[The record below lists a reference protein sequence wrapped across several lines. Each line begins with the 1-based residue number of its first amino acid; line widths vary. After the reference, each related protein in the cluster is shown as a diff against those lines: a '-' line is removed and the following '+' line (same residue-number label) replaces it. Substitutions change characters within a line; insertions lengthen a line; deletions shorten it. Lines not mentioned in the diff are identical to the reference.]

1 MCRKEVLHHLTV
13 LTESAVRELV
23 QRWISPVVTS
33 FYLDVDGSRYPRPSD
48 YAPHVERLFRLA
60 RGSTVAESSG
70 SADAIEADLTRI
82 AGWLE
87 RELDRGTTR
96 GVAAFS
102 CEALGL
108 FEVFGLPTPVRDQ
121 VVVGPGPDVAQ
132 LCAVLYAGEQVLA
145 VAVDRQRCRMLR
157 IESGEIEEREAP
169 IDTIERQVDTDVEVG
184 SFERRHEEL
193 ARQHYRHV
201 ASAVGTELA
210 KRPATSV
217 VLFGPEDSVSRLEG
231 YLPEQA
237 LALVRGKLRLP
248 VATERTE
255 CATAANEVV
264 RAAKVQRQRELVA
277 DLCERA
283 AEGASAVTGL
293 GPALEALGTGRVG
306 TLVVEDGYGSPG
318 GRCSDCG
325 QLMPDGV
332 PCTRCGSA
340 TTVVENVVDAAV
352 TEAFTHHVQIEF
364 CDASDL
370 DGLGHIGAMDRW

>member
-1 MCRKEVLHHLTV
+1 VCRKEVLHYLTV
-13 LTESAVRELV
+13 LTESAVRDLA

-60 RGSTVAESSG
+60 RGSAVAEG
-70 SADAIEADLTRI
+70 GDAVDAIEADLSRI

-87 RELDRGTTR
+87 RDLERGSTR

-102 CEALGL
+102 CGALGL
-108 FEVFGLPTPVRDQ
+108 FEVFALPTSVRDQ

-132 LCAVLYAGEQVLA
+132 LCAVLYAGEQILA

-157 IESGEIEEREAP
+157 LEHGEIEEREAP
-169 IDTIERQVDTDVEVG
+169 IDAIERQVDTDVEVG

-201 ASAVGTELA
+201 ASAVGAELER
-210 KRPATSV
+210 RPATSV

-231 YLPEQA
+231 YLPEHA
-237 LALVRGKLRLP
+237 MALVRGKLRLP
-248 VATERTE
+248 VASERVE
-255 CATAANEVV
+255 CARAASEVV
-264 RAAKVQRQRELVA
+264 RGAKVQRQRELIVE
-277 DLCERA
+277 LRERSAESA
-283 AEGASAVTGL
+283 AAVTGL

-306 TLVVEDGYGSPG
+306 TLLVEDGYGSPG
-318 GRCSDCG
+318 GRCPACG
-325 QLMPDGV
+325 QLVPDSV
-332 PCTRCGSA
+332 PCTRCGA
-340 TTVVENVVDAAV
+340 TPIGVENVVDAAV
-352 TEAFTHHVQIEF
+352 TEAFTHRVEIEF

-370 DGLGHIGAMDRW
+370 AGLGHIGAMDRW